1 MGCDVSALAIH
12 LRGVTKA
19 FDGAPVLAG
28 LDLGVEV
35 GERIV
40 VIGPSGSGKS
50 TLLRIVMGLT
60 EPDEGRVEIAGRAL
74 WTEMRGGVPRRTRA
88 AHRRAVLARVGMV
101 FQHFNLFPHRTALGN
116 VTEAPIH
123 VRGVPRDAARREG
136 VALLERVGLGD
147 KLDAHPAQ
155 LSGGQKQRV
164 AIARALALD
173 PDVMLFDE
181 VTSALDPELV
191 GEVLAV
197 LRDLAFDG
205 RRTMLL
211 VTHHIRFAA
220 EIATRV
226 VFMDG
231 GVIVES
237 GPPHQVLRAPRHER
251 TRAFLG
257 SLAD

>member
-1 MGCDVSALAIH
+1 MSGPAVRLC
-12 LRGVTKA
+12 GVTKS

-28 LDLGVEV
+28 IDLDVSA

-60 EPDEGRVEIAGRAL
+60 EPDGGSVEIAGRPL
-74 WTEMRGGVPRRTRA
+74 WTEMHRGAPRRARP

-101 FQHFNLFPHRTALGN
+101 FQHFHLFPHRTALRN

-123 VRGVPRDAARREG
+123 VRGVPRDEARAAG

-147 KLDAHPAQ
+147 KLDAYPAQ

-173 PDVMLFDE
+173 PGVMLFDE

-197 LRDLAFDG
+197 LRDLALDG

-211 VTHHIRFAA
+211 VTHHMRFAA
-220 EIATRV
+220 DIATRV

-231 GVIVES
+231 GVVVES
-237 GPPHQVLRAPRHER
+237 GTPQQVLCEPAHDR

-257 SLAD
+257 SLTD